1 MRSER
6 KKTHDQ
12 VRNVE
17 SDEKLRVEIESRD
30 LLGEVLEERLN
41 SGPEVC
47 DGRTQGREGRG
58 ELRSRRSKIEEEE
71 LEGNPH
77 LEWKGTSIPGRGMV
91 ADRF

>member
-1 MRSER
+1 LEA
-6 KKTHDQ
+6 KKTEGTHDQ

-47 DGRTQGREGRG
+47 G
-58 ELRSRRSKIEEEE
+58 ERDEQRKKVSF
-71 LEGNPH
+71 
-77 LEWKGTSIPGRGMV
+77 
-91 ADRF
+91 A